1 MRGWDTQDQE
11 LFKNNSIVTQLDPI
25 IMILL
30 FFVVRASCPQELY
43 KIKSSFFAVYFDFLK
58 VGRVNFLKVHRG
70 HLR

>member
-30 FFVVRASCPQELY
+30 FFVVRASCPQEL
-43 KIKSSFFAVYFDFLK
+43 
-58 VGRVNFLKVHRG
+58 
-70 HLR
+70 